1 LLLNIRRS
9 NVEIKITKKT
19 IIYGLFI
26 IAIYGVSCFLAGQ
39 YSRLDRTSGTSQQL
53 IDGVI
58 LTGDTADRV
67 LDELGIGRHAGQ
79 SAADYGYAIAEGVR
93 KLSKSDE
100 KQRILIDAIRRE
112 INDTTENAKVINESF
127 TNVSDAVDY
136 GWDIILKE
144 ARAYERIANS
154 TLEFDKN
161 SDENG
166 EKSE

>member
-1 LLLNIRRS
+1 M
-9 NVEIKITKKT
+9 EIKITKKT
-19 IIYGLFI
+19 IVYSLLT
-26 IAIYGVSCFLAGQ
+26 IAILCISCFLAGR
-39 YSRLDRTSGTSQQL
+39 YSRLDRTAGTSQQL
-53 IDGVI
+53 IDGVV

-93 KLSKSDE
+93 KLSESDE
-100 KQRILIDAIRRE
+100 KQRILIDDIRRE
-112 INDTTENAKVINESF
+112 IKDTTENAKAINESF

-161 SDENG
+161 SDEDDK
-166 EKSE
+166 ESE

>member
-1 LLLNIRRS
+1 M
-9 NVEIKITKKT
+9 EIQITKKNV
-19 IIYGLFI
+19 IICLSI
-26 IAIYGVSCFLAGQ
+26 VVVLCVSCFLAGRFI
-39 YSRLDRTSGTSQQL
+39 RLNRTSGTSQQL
-53 IDGVI
+53 IDRIV

-67 LDELGIGRHAGQ
+67 LDELGIGRSAGK

-93 KLSKSDE
+93 RLSESDE
-100 KQRILIDAIRRE
+100 KQRVLINDIRRE

-136 GWDIILKE
+136 GWNVIIEE